1 MSEQKTVKLKF
12 RCAAGVF
19 GDNINSDLA
28 GFAAQYTLDSDGE
41 YGGPTDGI
49 LKEFGQLIS
58 GEMPDWMGG
67 YCSYGEGAA
76 VLITIGLK
84 YIDPILNGA
93 GTNKGFGMTMRN
105 MGFTAVDT
113 GGSFSF
119 TPMPDLIDVDYSG
132 GGYKL
137 ANGSYSANIPSNS
150 FNTNNAVHYES
161 HDGVADDSEMFVITI
176 TTDYKAQHVCKSL
189 TKPIGKRRRSMS
201 KYLTG

>member
-1 MSEQKTVKLKF
+1 
-12 RCAAGVF
+12 
-19 GDNINSDLA
+19 
-28 GFAAQYTLDSDGE
+28 
-41 YGGPTDGI
+41 
-49 LKEFGQLIS
+49 
-58 GEMPDWMGG
+58 MGG

-93 GTNKGFGMTMRN
+93 GTNKGYGATMQN

-113 GGSFSF
+113 GGSKSF
-119 TPMPDLIDVDYSG
+119 ASIPDVIDTDYSAG
-132 GGYKL
+132 NKFPT
-137 ANGSYSANIPSNS
+137 GSYIANISSGDFNSN
-150 FNTNNAVHYES
+150 TVDHYEN

>member
-1 MSEQKTVKLKF
+1 MSERKTVKLKF
-12 RCAAGVF
+12 RCSAGVF
-19 GDNINSDLA
+19 ADNINSDLA
-28 GFAAQYTLDSDGE
+28 GFAAQYTLDTDRV
-41 YGGPTDGI
+41 YGPTDGI
-49 LKEFGQLIS
+49 LNEFGQLIS

-67 YCSYGEGAA
+67 YCSYGEGSA

-93 GTNKGFGMTMRN
+93 GTNKGFGLTMRN

-113 GGSFSF
+113 GGSFPF
-119 TPMPDLIDVDYSG
+119 APMPEAINTS
-132 GGYKL
+132 YKL
-137 ANGSYSANIPSNS
+137 ANGSYSANIVNTS
-150 FNTNNAVHYES
+150 FNTSTAVHYEN

>member
-1 MSEQKTVKLKF
+1 MSERKTVKLKF

-19 GDNINSDLA
+19 QDNINSDLA
-28 GFAAQYTLDSDGE
+28 GFAAQYTLDSDGDF
-41 YGGPTDGI
+41 GVPPDGI

-76 VLITIGLK
+76 VLVTIGLK

-93 GTNKGFGMTMRN
+93 TNKGFGLTMRN

-119 TPMPDLIDVDYSG
+119 TPMPDLINTS
-132 GGYKL
+132 YKL
-137 ANGSYSANIPSNS
+137 ANGSYSANIPNTS